1 MLITQ
6 GEVKCLM
13 IAHQEDKKN
22 ICDARHRNTR
32 VKDYGKFRLLSIVG
46 NTYAPGIKLPES
58 SSRYDGYRPEA
69 EVASVSF
76 SGNIS
81 DNNIQ
86 QDY

>member
-32 VKDYGKFRLLSIVG
+32 VKDYDNFRLLYIVG
-46 NTYAPGIKLPES
+46 NTYTLRLKTT
-58 SSRYDGYRPEA
+58 RK
-69 EVASVSF
+69 
-76 SGNIS
+76 
-81 DNNIQ
+81 
-86 QDY
+86 